1 MYIRLQSKELL
12 LADYLYLMADIGG
25 WPTSLV
31 CVAKIDSDEA
41 KHRPRQLRI
50 HST

>member
-12 LADYLYLMADIGG
+12 LADYLYLMADRG